1 MKHFTKAG
9 TRGQVAR
16 NKKKKENGIKD
27 SNENVINRVKSNKQ
41 ELNEF

>member
-1 MKHFTKAG
+1 M
-9 TRGQVAR
+9 V
-16 NKKKKENGIKD
+16 KKENGIKD